1 MADQYDPRL
10 VAVIVNGR
18 QIVGFA
24 EGTFIEGERN
34 TERYSA
40 DVGAKGEVTFVRS
53 ADDTGTITIT
63 LKHNSPSNPY
73 LYELWRQQDDPS
85 AEPITILVQDRNF
98 DGDVGIGGSE
108 CKIVN
113 LPAFSRGDEIEDAE
127 WEFLVADYEAAF
139 NI

>member
-1 MADQYDPRL
+1 MADQYDHRF

-24 EGTFIEGERN
+24 EGTFVEGERN

-40 DVGAKGEVTFVRS
+40 DVGAKGEVTRVRT
-53 ADDTGTITIT
+53 ADDTGNITIT
-63 LKHNSPSNPY
+63 LKHNSPSNSY
-73 LYELWRQQDDPS
+73 LYELWRQQANPS
-85 AEPITILVQDRNF
+85 AEPITILVPDRNF
-98 DGDVGIGGSE
+98 DRDVSIGRSQ

-113 LPAFSRGDEIEDAE
+113 LPAISRGDEVEDAE
-127 WEFLVADYEAAF
+127 WEFLVADYDAAF